1 MQKTIGIYHCHICQI
16 GGVESFLYNFCLQ
29 LRNYYDITVL
39 YSTGDTEQILR
50 LAKLVNL
57 EQYDNKEKYEFDI
70 VIRNSVW
77 GEIPYNIKSRDNRY
91 IEMRHANYK
100 YLKEKDLLKIQ
111 YHKWDKINEI
121 IACGEFVNKMSREVM
136 KDNPTT
142 IINILAPKQETKH
155 ILKLISCTR
164 IDNDKGW
171 DRMLKMAQMLREAE
185 IKFEWNIFTNNPQEC
200 EYEEIHFYKQRFD
213 IWDYLADA
221 DYTVLL
227 SNCEGLPYTVQES
240 LQYDTPCI
248 VTDIEGCTELI
259 KDGINGYV
267 VPLDMKFD
275 IKKILKIPKISNYEN
290 GAKEKWI
297 QYLGN
302 AEYKEKEIK
311 NMIKIIKARIPF
323 NDIAENKQREVNEVW
338 EVSEERAKEILRV
351 DTPQGKLIEIVGV
364 KEDASEESKTEATD
378 TEKQEKF
385 IKKNGKQKDKVEP
398 SKQIKEEKENKIKK
412 GK

>member
-1 MQKTIGIYHCHICQI
+1 MQKTIGIYHSHLCQI
-16 GGVESFLYNFCLQ
+16 GGVETFLYNFCIQ

-39 YSTGDTEQILR
+39 YNTGDTEQILR
-50 LAKLVNL
+50 LSKLVNL
-57 EQYDNKEKYEFDI
+57 EQYDNNCNYEYDI
-70 VIRNSVW
+70 VLRNSVW
-77 GEIPYNIKSRDNRY
+77 GEIPYNIKSKDNRY

-100 YLKEKDLLKIQ
+100 YLQEKDLLKIQ
-111 YHKWDKINEI
+111 YHKWDKVNEI
-121 IACGEFVNKMSREVM
+121 VACGEFVNQMSREVM

-142 IINILAPKQETKH
+142 IINILAPKEKTRH

-164 IDNDKGW
+164 IDIDKGW

-275 IKKILKIPKISNYEN
+275 IKRILKIPKISNYEN
-290 GAKEKWI
+290 GAKEKWLN
-297 QYLGN
+297 YLGN
-302 AEYKEKEIK
+302 AKYEEKEIK

-323 NDIAENKQREVNEVW
+323 NDIAENKQREANEVW

-364 KEDASEESKTEATD
+364 KEDASEESKTEATN
-378 TEKQEKF
+378 TEKQEKS
-385 IKKNGKQKDKVEP
+385 IKKNVKQKDKVEP
-398 SKQIKEEKENKIKK
+398 SKQIKERK
-412 GK
+412 GSK